1 MCNLFFVCAY
11 AIRSKICI
19 FAFSKTEPVAAK
31 RAEKQ
36 KGQAD
41 NGDNVYSEK
50 TKDTPLMRQYAE
62 MKKKFPDAMLLYRVG
77 DFYETF
83 SSDAVKCSNILG
95 ITLTRKASGNSTYT
109 ELAGFPYHALEQY
122 LPRLVRAGQRVAI
135 CEQLE
140 DPKTT
145 KGLVKR
151 GITELVTPGV
161 SYNDMVLE
169 VKENNFLCGLHLD
182 DKIHGVSFLDVS
194 TGEFFVAQGDI
205 SYIDKLMQNFH
216 PTEVVLQRK
225 RLQQF
230 LDLFPEK
237 YYTNTFDDWVF
248 TSDFAN
254 ELLMKQ
260 FGTTSLKGF
269 GVENLTAGVI
279 AAGAALYY
287 LQDTQHDR
295 TQHICKL
302 TRVEEDR
309 YVWLDK
315 FTIRNLELVHSP
327 NDNAKTLIDVIDQT
341 ATPMGSRLLRRWVVM
356 PLKERAMIEQ
366 RLAVVDQLVRNGEVA
381 DRLRQ
386 HIRGIGDLERL
397 ISKVA
402 VRRINPRELLQLKRS
417 LAEIELVKQLC
428 STLSD
433 PSLQRFGEQLN
444 CCQSVCDLIERQISE
459 DAPVKVDKG
468 YVIASGVNEELD
480 ELRSLA
486 GSGKD
491 YLMNLQQR
499 ESERT
504 GIPSLKVSFNSVFGY
519 YLEVTNTHRDKVPPE
534 WVRRQTLTNAERY
547 ITPELK
553 AYEEKILGAEER
565 MQVIEGQLYE
575 QLLQTLTDY
584 VQPIQYNAQLIAQL
598 DCLQGFAAVSLA
610 NGYCRPTLTDDA
622 VIDIK
627 EGRHPVIE
635 TQLPLGEQYIS
646 NNVYLDSETQQ
657 IMIITGPNM
666 SGKSALLRQTA
677 LIVLLAQMGCYC
689 PAKQASIGLVDKI
702 FTRVGASDNISSGES
717 TFMVE
722 MNETASIL
730 NNVSDRSLVLLDE
743 IGRGTSTYDGISIAW
758 AITEYLHD
766 NKKMRPKV
774 MFATHYHE
782 LIEMADRYERIQN
795 YHISVKEVGNKVIFL
810 RKLEMGG
817 SEHSFGI
824 HVARMAGMPPQVL
837 KRAHAMLEILESK
850 SEKIPDKK
858 NAKKPKFD
866 SGNFNDSGFQLSFIQ
881 LDDPTLLEIRDKLI
895 DIDIDTLTP
904 IEALLKLNEIKKIVK
919 KK

>member
-1 MCNLFFVCAY
+1 
-11 AIRSKICI
+11 
-19 FAFSKTEPVAAK
+19 
-31 RAEKQ
+31 
-36 KGQAD
+36 
-41 NGDNVYSEK
+41 
-50 TKDTPLMRQYAE
+50 MRQYLE
-62 MKKKFPDAMLLYRVG
+62 MKKKFPDAMLLFRVG
-77 DFYETF
+77 DFYETYG
-83 SSDAVKCSNILG
+83 SDAVKSAGILG
-95 ITLTRKASGNSTYT
+95 ITLTRKSNGSGTYT
-109 ELAGFPYHALEQY
+109 EMAGFPYHALEQY

-140 DPKTT
+140 DPKAA

-169 VKENNFLCGLHLD
+169 VKENNFLCGLHLT
-182 DKIHGVSFLDVS
+182 DKISGISFLDVS
-194 TGEFFVAQGDI
+194 TGEFYVAQGDI
-205 SYIDKLMQNFH
+205 HYIDKLLQNFH

-225 RLQQF
+225 MLQRFQEF
-230 LDLFPEK
+230 FPEK

-248 TSDFAN
+248 TTDFAE

-269 GVENLTAGVI
+269 GVEELEAGVV

-287 LQDTQHDR
+287 LHQTQHDR
-295 TQHICKL
+295 TQHICRL
-302 TRVEEDR
+302 TRIEEDK

-327 NDNAKTLIDVIDQT
+327 NANAKTLIDTIDQT
-341 ATPMGSRLLRRWVVM
+341 LTPMGSRLLRRWIVM
-356 PLKERAMIEQ
+356 PIKEVAVIEQ
-366 RLAVVDQLVRNGEVA
+366 RLSVVDHLLLDGSFA
-381 DRLRQ
+381 DDLRQ

-402 VRRINPRELLQLKRS
+402 VGRINPRELLQLKRS
-417 LAEIELVKQLC
+417 LLEIDAIKKLCANAKAEALQL
-428 STLSD
+428 
-433 PSLQRFGEQLN
+433 FGERLN
-444 CCQSVCDLIERQISE
+444 VCHTIAEKIDKEIRE
-459 DAPVKVDKG
+459 DAPVRVDKG
-468 YVIASGVNEELD
+468 GVIADGVNAELD

-486 GSGKD
+486 GSGKN

-499 ESERT
+499 EVERT
-504 GIPSLKVSFNSVFGY
+504 GIPSLKVGFNNIFGY
-519 YLEVTNTHRDKVPPE
+519 YLEVTNAHRDKVPPE
-534 WVRRQTLTNAERY
+534 WMRRQTLTNAERY

-553 AYEEKILGAEER
+553 EYEEKILGAEER
-565 MQVIEGQLYE
+565 MMVIESQLYE
-575 QLLQTLTDY
+575 QMLNTLTEY
-584 VQPIQYNAQLIAQL
+584 VDPIQYNAQLIAQL
-598 DCLQGFAAVSLA
+598 DCLQSFAAVSLA
-610 NGYCRPTLTDDA
+610 NGYCRPQLNDGTA
-622 VIDIK
+622 IDIK

-635 TQLPLGEQYIS
+635 TQLPLGEKYIS
-646 NNVYLDSETQQ
+646 NNVYLDRDTQQ
-657 IMIITGPNM
+657 IIIITGPNM

-677 LIVLLAQMGCYC
+677 LIVLMAQIGCYC
-689 PAKQASIGLVDKI
+689 PAQSATIGIVDKI

-730 NNVSDRSLVLLDE
+730 NNISDRSLVLLDE

-766 NKKMRPKV
+766 NKKVRPKV

-782 LIEMADRYERIQN
+782 LIEMADQYERIQN
-795 YHISVKEVGNKVIFL
+795 YHISVKEVGNKVIFM

-837 KRAHAMLEILESK
+837 KRAHQMLELLESK
-850 SEKIPDKK
+850 NEKISDQKSSKNTKK
-858 NAKKPKFD
+858 ETKITPEP
-866 SGNFNDSGFQLSFIQ
+866 GFQLSFIQ
-881 LDDPTLLEIRDKLI
+881 LDDPTLLEIRDKLL
-895 DIDIDTLTP
+895 DIEIDTLTP
-904 IEALLKLNEIKKIVK
+904 IEALLKLNEIKKIVAK
-919 KK
+919 K

>member
-1 MCNLFFVCAY
+1 M
-11 AIRSKICI
+11 
-19 FAFSKTEPVAAK
+19 AAK
-31 RAEKQ
+31 NTGRECKESKQ
-36 KGQAD
+36 
-41 NGDNVYSEK
+41 E
-50 TKDTPLMRQYAE
+50 KDTPLMRQYAE
-62 MKKKFPDAMLLYRVG
+62 MKKKFPDAMLLFRVG

-83 SSDAVKCSNILG
+83 SSDAVKCSSILG

-109 ELAGFPYHALEQY
+109 ELAGFPHHALEQY
-122 LPRLVRAGQRVAI
+122 LPRLVRAGLRVAI

-140 DPKTT
+140 DPKSA

-169 VKENNFLCGLHLD
+169 VKENNFLCGLHLS
-182 DKIHGVSFLDVS
+182 DKIHGISFLDVS
-194 TGEFFVAQGDI
+194 TGEFYVAQGDS
-205 SYIDKLMQNFH
+205 SYIDKLLQNFH

-225 RLQQF
+225 MLHRFQET
-230 LDLFPEK
+230 FPEK

-248 TSDFAN
+248 TSDFAH

-269 GVENLTAGVI
+269 GVEDLEAGVI

-287 LQDTQHDR
+287 LQETQHDR

-302 TRVEEDR
+302 TRVEEDK

-315 FTIRNLELVHSP
+315 FTVRNLELIHSS
-327 NDNAKTLIDVIDQT
+327 NDNAKTLIDVVDQT
-341 ATPMGSRLLRRWVVM
+341 LTPMGSRLLRRWLVM
-356 PLKERAMIEQ
+356 PLKEVSAIEH
-366 RLAVVDQLVRNGEVA
+366 RLVVVDQFVRDAEFA
-381 DRLRQ
+381 DAIRQ
-386 HIRGIGDLERL
+386 HVRGIGDLERL

-402 VRRINPRELLQLKRS
+402 VGRINPRELLQLKRS
-417 LAEIELVKQLC
+417 LDEIDKVKSLC
-428 STLSD
+428 QQTDKGALC
-433 PSLQRFGEQLN
+433 RYGEQLN
-444 CCQSVCDLIERQISE
+444 SCRTIYERINRE
-459 DAPVKVDKG
+459 INEEAPVKLDRG
-468 YVIASGVNEELD
+468 NVIAAGVNDELD

-486 GSGKD
+486 GSGKE
-491 YLMNLQQR
+491 YLANLQQN
-499 ESERT
+499 ESTRT
-504 GIPSLKVSFNSVFGY
+504 GIPSLKVGFNNVFGY

-534 WVRRQTLTNAERY
+534 WTRRQTLTNAERY

-553 AYEEKILGAEER
+553 QYEEKILGAEER
-565 MQVIEGQLYE
+565 IQVLESRIYE
-575 QLLQTLTDY
+575 QLLQALTEY
-584 VQPIQYNAQLIAQL
+584 VQPIQYNAQLVAQL
-598 DCLQGFAAVSLA
+598 DCLQGFAAVALS
-610 NGYCRPTLTDDA
+610 NGYCRPQLDDGMS
-622 VIDIK
+622 IDIT

-635 TQLPLGEQYIS
+635 TQLPLGEKYVS
-646 NNVYLDSETQQ
+646 NNVHLDHETQQ
-657 IMIITGPNM
+657 IVIITGPNM

-677 LIVLLAQMGCYC
+677 LIVLLAQIGSYC
-689 PAKQASIGLVDKI
+689 PAQKASIGIVDKI

-758 AITEYLHD
+758 AITEYLHE
-766 NKKMRPKV
+766 NKKARPMV

-782 LIEMADRYERIQN
+782 LIDMADQYDRIQN
-795 YHISVKEVGNKVIFL
+795 YHISVKELGNKVIFM
-810 RKLEMGG
+810 RKLEPGG

-837 KRAHAMLEILESK
+837 NRAHSMLEILEAKNGENSGQK
-850 SEKIPDKK
+850 TQKNIKKVPEKVPE
-858 NAKKPKFD
+858 A
-866 SGNFNDSGFQLSFIQ
+866 GYQLSFIQ
-881 LDDPTLLEIRDKLI
+881 LDDPTLLEIRDRIL

-904 IEALLKLNEIKKIVK
+904 IEALLKLNEIKKIVGK
-919 KK
+919 K

>member
-1 MCNLFFVCAY
+1 M
-11 AIRSKICI
+11 
-19 FAFSKTEPVAAK
+19 AAK
-31 RAEKQ
+31 ESNKES
-36 KGQAD
+36 
-41 NGDNVYSEK
+41 N
-50 TKDTPLMRQYAE
+50 TPLMKQYLE
-62 MKKKFPDAMLLYRVG
+62 MKKKFPDAMLLFRVG
-77 DFYETF
+77 DFYETYG
-83 SSDAVKCSNILG
+83 SDAVKSAGILG
-95 ITLTRKASGNSTYT
+95 ITLTRKSNGSATYT
-109 ELAGFPYHALEQY
+109 EMAGFPYHALEQY
-122 LPRLVRAGQRVAI
+122 LPRLVKAGLRVAI

-140 DPKTT
+140 DPKSA

-169 VKENNFLCGLHLD
+169 VKENNFLCGLHLS
-182 DKIHGVSFLDVS
+182 DKVHGISFLDVS
-194 TGEFFVAQGDI
+194 TGEFYVAQGDMQ
-205 SYIDKLMQNFH
+205 YIDRLLQNFH
-216 PTEVVLQRK
+216 PTEIVLQRK
-225 RLQQF
+225 MLHRFQESF
-230 LDLFPEK
+230 TEK

-248 TSDFAN
+248 TLDFAE

-260 FGTTSLKGF
+260 FGTSSLKGF
-269 GVENLTAGVI
+269 GVEELEQGII

-302 TRVEEDR
+302 SRIEEDK

-315 FTIRNLELVHSP
+315 FTIRNLELVYSP
-327 NDNAKTLIDVIDQT
+327 NENAKTLIDILDQT
-341 ATPMGSRLLRRWVVM
+341 LTPMGSRLLRRWIVM
-356 PLKERAMIEQ
+356 PLKDTQAIEQ
-366 RLAVVDQLVRNGEVA
+366 RLTVVDQLLINGDFA
-381 DRLRQ
+381 DSLRQ

-397 ISKVA
+397 ISKAA
-402 VRRINPRELLQLKRS
+402 VGRINPRELLQLKRS
-417 LAEIELVKQLC
+417 LGEIKSVKNLC
-428 STLSD
+428 SKMDNKALS
-433 PSLQRFGEQLN
+433 LYGEQLN
-444 CCQSVCDLIERQISE
+444 VCQSIYDKIDKEINE

-468 YVIASGVNEELD
+468 NVIADGVDAELD

-486 GSGKD
+486 GNGKS
-491 YLMNLQQR
+491 YLADLQQR

-504 GIPSLKVSFNSVFGY
+504 GIPSLKIGFNNVFGY
-519 YLEVTNTHRDKVPPE
+519 YLEVTNTHKDKVPEE
-534 WVRRQTLTNAERY
+534 WIRRQTLANAERY

-553 AYEEKILGAEER
+553 EYESKILGAEER
-565 MQVIEGQLYE
+565 MQVIETRLYE
-575 QLLQTLTDY
+575 SMLQTLTEY
-584 VQPIQYNAQLIAQL
+584 IQPIQYDAHIIAQL
-598 DCLQGFAAVSLA
+598 DCLQSFCAVALA
-610 NGYCRPTLTDDA
+610 NEYCRPQLNDGKS
-622 VIDIK
+622 IDIK

-635 TQLPLGEQYIS
+635 TQLPLGEKYVS
-646 NNVYLDSETQQ
+646 NNVYLDDETQQ

-677 LIVLLAQMGCYC
+677 LIVLMAQIGSYC
-689 PAKQASIGLVDKI
+689 PAKQATIGIVDKI

-758 AITEYLHD
+758 AITEYLHE
-766 NKKMRPKV
+766 NKKVRPKV

-782 LIEMADRYERIQN
+782 LIDMADQYERIQN
-795 YHISVKEVGNKVIFL
+795 YHISVKEVGNKVIFM

-837 KRAHAMLEILESK
+837 KRAHAMLELLESK
-850 SEKIPDKK
+850 NEKISDKK
-858 NAKKPKFD
+858 STKKVKNEIQNTPEP
-866 SGNFNDSGFQLSFIQ
+866 GFQLSFIQ
-881 LDDPTLLEIRDKLI
+881 LDDPTLLEIRDKIL

>member
-1 MCNLFFVCAY
+1 
-11 AIRSKICI
+11 
-19 FAFSKTEPVAAK
+19 
-31 RAEKQ
+31 
-36 KGQAD
+36 
-41 NGDNVYSEK
+41 
-50 TKDTPLMRQYAE
+50 MRQYLE
-62 MKKKFPDAMLLYRVG
+62 MKKKFPDAMLLFRVG
-77 DFYETF
+77 DFYETYG
-83 SSDAVKCSNILG
+83 SDAAKSAGILG
-95 ITLTRKASGNSTYT
+95 ITLTRKSNGSGTYT
-109 ELAGFPYHALEQY
+109 DMAGFPYHALEQY

-140 DPKTT
+140 DPKAA

-169 VKENNFLCGLHLD
+169 VKENNFLCGLHLTER
-182 DKIHGVSFLDVS
+182 ISGISFLDVS
-194 TGEFFVAQGDI
+194 TGEFYVAQGDI
-205 SYIDKLMQNFH
+205 HYIDKLLQNFH

-225 RLQQF
+225 MLQRFQEE
-230 LDLFPEK
+230 FPEK

-248 TSDFAN
+248 TTDFAE

-269 GVENLTAGVI
+269 GVEELGEGVI

-287 LQDTQHDR
+287 LQETQHDR
-295 TQHICKL
+295 TQHICRL
-302 TRVEEDR
+302 TRIEEDK

-327 NDNAKTLIDVIDQT
+327 NANAKTLIDTIDQT
-341 ATPMGSRLLRRWVVM
+341 LTPMGSRLLRRWIVM
-356 PLKERAMIEQ
+356 PIKEVAAIEQ
-366 RLAVVDQLVRNGEVA
+366 RLSVVDQLVLDGAFGDE
-381 DRLRQ
+381 LRQ

-402 VRRINPRELLQLKRS
+402 VGRINPRELLQLKRS
-417 LAEIELVKQLC
+417 LFEIDAVKGLC
-428 STLSD
+428 SKTKNAA
-433 PSLQRFGEQLN
+433 LQLYGERLN
-444 CCQSVCDLIERQISE
+444 VCHAIYEKIDKEINE

-468 YVIASGVNEELD
+468 NVIADGVNAELD

-486 GSGKD
+486 GSGKE

-499 ESERT
+499 EGERT
-504 GIPSLKVSFNSVFGY
+504 GIPSLKVGFNNIFGY
-519 YLEVTNTHRDKVPPE
+519 YLEVTNTHRDKVPQE
-534 WVRRQTLTNAERY
+534 WIRRQTLTNAERY

-553 AYEEKILGAEER
+553 EYEEKILGAEER
-565 MQVIEGQLYE
+565 MQAIENLLYE
-575 QLLQTLTDY
+575 QMLQTLTEY
-584 VQPIQYNAQLIAQL
+584 VQPIQFNAQLIAQL
-598 DCLQGFAAVSLA
+598 DCLQSFAAVSLA
-610 NGYCRPTLTDDA
+610 NGYCRPKLNEGTT
-622 VIDIK
+622 IDIK

-635 TQLPLGEQYIS
+635 TQLPLGEKYVS
-646 NNVYLDSETQQ
+646 NNVYLDRDKQQ
-657 IMIITGPNM
+657 IIIITGPNM

-677 LIVLLAQMGCYC
+677 LIVLMAQIGCYC
-689 PAKQASIGLVDKI
+689 PAQSATIGIVDKI

-758 AITEYLHD
+758 AITEFLHD
-766 NKKMRPKV
+766 NKKVRPKV

-782 LIEMADRYERIQN
+782 LIEMADQFERIQN
-795 YHISVKEVGNKVIFL
+795 YHISVKEVGNKVIFM

-837 KRAHAMLEILESK
+837 KRAHQMLELLESK
-850 SEKIPDKK
+850 NEKISDSKSAKKTKKEKK
-858 NAKKPKFD
+858 NDPEP
-866 SGNFNDSGFQLSFIQ
+866 GFQLSFIQ
-881 LDDPTLLEIRDKLI
+881 LDDPTLLEIRDKIL

-904 IEALLKLNEIKKIVK
+904 IEALLKLNEIKKIVGK
-919 KK
+919 K